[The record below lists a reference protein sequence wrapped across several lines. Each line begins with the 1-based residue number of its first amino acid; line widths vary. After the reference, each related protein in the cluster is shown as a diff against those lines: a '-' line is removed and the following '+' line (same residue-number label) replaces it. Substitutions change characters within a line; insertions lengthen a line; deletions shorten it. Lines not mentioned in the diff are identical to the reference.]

1 MKIRLNKAII
11 AGAVLFLVV
20 FMIGKLATTESLT
33 IPDDV
38 KAAMESLPDK
48 LDYNIHVKRILSD
61 KCFSC
66 HGPDAKKQ
74 KGDLRLD
81 VAEAAYN
88 KETES
93 GLYAI
98 KAGSISKSE
107 IAHRILSDDKTY
119 MMPTPASHL
128 SLTIEEKATILKW
141 IDQGAKYKPHW
152 AFVAPVKPELPD
164 VKQKEWIK
172 NDIDRFVLSRL
183 EKEGLK
189 PSPEADRETLIRR
202 VSFDLTGLPP
212 SIAEI
217 DAFIKDNTPGAY
229 ERMVDHFQQSPRY
242 GERMAAYWLDVA
254 RFADSHGYLDD
265 KHRDASPWRDWVI
278 KAYNQNLPFDQF
290 ITWQLAGDLLP
301 NATQEQILATG
312 FNRNQKQNSEAGII
326 PEEFRVEYV
335 VDRTNTLGTS
345 LMGLTVGCAKCHDHK
360 YDPISQKDYY
370 SLYAFFNSTNELGS
384 SNYSGDKSIVPG
396 PTLMLTNRQSEAK
409 IDSIKQLIR
418 SLESN
423 SVTASAEQV
432 EKTLDKKVIAA
443 LSFDKVESL
452 RTYAGKEIKTVPAI
466 RNAVQPLYSAQY
478 RNGKAAKGVAGEC
491 LELDEETLVN
501 LSPYKIGYFER
512 YNPFSFSLWLRLPKK
527 YDDVAI
533 LHQSDPRRYGFQGY
547 DLILKENR
555 INFRL
560 MHAFPHDAISVETKM
575 KLDSNKWYHVAVSY
589 DGSSSAKGVQIY
601 LDGKAVA
608 MNVEYDNLKKNIKS
622 YPNLHKIYAFTG
634 LSFGSRVLERTMKG
648 GQIDQFY
655 LFNQP
660 LTAAEATYLYNKPV
674 VSFTVKNK
682 ATDEAAADNLLQARK
697 QLADLYDSTEE
708 VMVMGDLPS
717 PRATHVLLRGV
728 YDSYG
733 DVVQPGTP
741 QSILSFPSDL
751 PKNRLGLAKW
761 LFLPGNPLTSRIAV
775 NHIWEMYFGR
785 GLVKTSDDFGNQGEM
800 PSHPELLDYL
810 AIKYR
815 EEGWDTKK
823 MQKFILMSAAYRQ
836 QSVITP
842 ELLEKDPAN
851 ILLARSSRYKMPAEM
866 IRDNALAISGLLS
879 SRIGGPSVYPYQ
891 PPGLWE
897 ALSDKV
903 WRYVYKESEGED
915 LFRRSIYTIVKRS
928 SPPPF
933 MLIFDAPDRNFCTV
947 KRAVSNSPLQ
957 ALALMND
964 PTFIEAA
971 KFVAGRMMTEGGANV
986 KDQLIYGFRLVTGR
1000 TPDTKEQALLTRM
1013 FEKENELYKKNP
1025 HKAKKILSVGNAK
1038 MEMKGG
1044 LTETAAYVDVVMA
1057 LLNTDEFITRK

>member
-1 MKIRLNKAII
+1 MKMRLNKALVVRVI
-11 AGAVLFLVV
+11 LFLVV
-20 FMIGKLATTESLT
+20 FAIGRWATSTPLD
-33 IPDDV
+33 IPSDIQ
-38 KAAMESLPDK
+38 AAMDNVPGD
-48 LDYNIHVKRILSD
+48 LDYNIHVKKILSD

-81 VAEAAYN
+81 VADAAYH

-98 KAGSISKSE
+98 NAGSISKSE
-107 IAHRILSDDKTY
+107 VAHRILSDDKTY

-128 SLTIEEKATILKW
+128 SLTTEEKATILKW

-152 AFVAPVKPELPD
+152 AFVAPVKSELPD
-164 VKQKEWIK
+164 VKEKSWIK
-172 NDIDRFVLSRL
+172 NDIDRFVLARL

-189 PSPEADRETLIRR
+189 PSPEADKETLIRR

-212 SIAEI
+212 SIAGI
-217 DAFIKDNTPGAY
+217 DAFVKDNSTNAY
-229 ERMVDHFQQSPRY
+229 EKMVDRFMQSPGY

-278 KAYNQNLPFDQF
+278 SAYNRNIPYDQF
-290 ITWQLAGDLLP
+290 ITWQLAGDLLL

-326 PEEFRVEYV
+326 PEEFRVEYN
-335 VDRTNTLGTS
+335 VDRTNTLGTAM
-345 LMGLTVGCAKCHDHK
+345 MGLTVSCAKCHDHK

-370 SLYAFFNSTNELGS
+370 SLYAFFNSTFELGS

-396 PTLMLTNRQSEAK
+396 PTLMLTNKRSDLR

-418 SLESN
+418 SLETRPAAPAALAPDRS
-423 SVTASAEQV
+423 
-432 EKTLDKKVIAA
+432 LDQKVIAS
-443 LSFDKVESL
+443 LSFDKVEQL
-452 RTYAGKEIKTVPAI
+452 RYADEKPKVVPAMK
-466 RNAVQPLYSAQY
+466 NAIQPSLSAQY
-478 RNGKAAKGVAGEC
+478 KNGKTVQGISGSA

-501 LSPYKIGYFER
+501 FPPYKVGYFER
-512 YNPFSFSLWLRLPKK
+512 YNPFSFSLWLKLPKK
-527 YDDVAI
+527 YDEVAV

-547 DLILKENR
+547 DLILKDNK

-560 MHAFPHDAISVETKM
+560 MHAFPHDAISVESKE

-601 LDGKAVA
+601 LNGKPVA
-608 MNVEYDNLKKNIKS
+608 MNVEYDDLKKNIRS
-622 YPNLHKIYAFTG
+622 YPNVHKSYWFSG
-634 LSFGSRVLERTMKG
+634 LSFGARVLERTMKG

-655 LFNQP
+655 LFNESITP
-660 LTAAEATYLYNKPV
+660 AEAAYLYANPAAP
-674 VSFTVKNK
+674 FTVKNK
-682 ATDEAAADNLLQARK
+682 AVDAMPLDGLQFARK
-697 QLADLYDSTEE
+697 ELADVYDSTQE
-708 VMVMGDLPS
+708 VMVMGDLPK
-717 PRATHVLLRGV
+717 PRTTHVLLRGV

-733 DVVQPGTP
+733 DEVQPGTP
-741 QSILSFPSDL
+741 ASVLAFPNDL

-810 AIKYR
+810 SVRYR
-815 EEGWDTKK
+815 EDGWDTKK
-823 MQKFILMSAAYRQ
+823 IQKYILMSATYRQ
-836 QSVITP
+836 QSVITK
-842 ELLEKDPAN
+842 EMQEKDPAN

-866 IRDNALAISGLLS
+866 IRDNALSISGLLS
-879 SRIGGPSVYPYQ
+879 SKIGGPSVYPYQ

-897 ALSDKV
+897 ALSDKA

-964 PTFIEAA
+964 PTFIEAS
-971 KFVAGRMMTEGGANV
+971 KFIAGRMMTEGGATTS
-986 KDQLIYGFRLVTGR
+986 DQLIYGFRLVTGR
-1000 TPDTKEQALLTRM
+1000 IPDAKENALL
-1013 FEKENELYKKNP
+1013 KKMYDEEYAMYSRSP
-1025 HKAKKILSVGNAK
+1025 QKAKKVLSIGNAPSPS
-1038 MEMKGG
+1038 KGG
-1044 LTETAAYVDVVMA
+1044 LNETAAYVDVIMA

>member
-1 MKIRLNKAII
+1 MKIRLSKAFI
-11 AGAVLFLVV
+11 AGAILFLVV
-20 FMIGKLATTESLT
+20 FAIGKLATTESLT

-38 KAAMESLPDK
+38 KAAMETLPGD
-48 LDYNIHVKRILSD
+48 LDYNIHVKKILSD
-61 KCFSC
+61 KCFAC
-66 HGPDAKKQ
+66 HGPDAAKQ

-98 KAGSISKSE
+98 NAGSISKSE
-107 IAHRILSDDKTY
+107 IAHRILSDDKEY

-128 SLTIEEKATILKW
+128 SLTTEEKATLLKW

-152 AFVAPVKPELPD
+152 AFVTPQKTELPD
-164 VKQKEWIK
+164 VQQKEWVR

-189 PSPEADRETLIRR
+189 PSPEADKETLIRR

-212 SIAEI
+212 GISDI
-217 DAFIKDNTPGAY
+217 DAFMKDNTPGAY
-229 ERMVDHFQQSPRY
+229 ERMVDRFQQSPRY

-278 KAYNQNLPFDQF
+278 KAYNQNLPFNQF

-335 VDRTNTLGTS
+335 VDRTNTIGTS

-370 SLYAFFNSTNELGS
+370 SLYAFFNSTFELGS

-396 PTLMLTNRQSEAK
+396 PTLMLTSKQAELK

-418 SLESN
+418 SLEPPAAP
-423 SVTASAEQV
+423 VSAEQV
-432 EKTLDKKVIAA
+432 EKVLDKKVIAA
-443 LSFDKVESL
+443 LSFDKVEQL
-452 RTYAGKEIKTVPAI
+452 RIDAGKEVKTAPAM

-478 RNGKAAKGVAGEC
+478 RNGKTAKGVAGEC

-501 LSPYKIGYFER
+501 LPPYKIGYFER
-512 YNPFSFSLWLRLPKK
+512 YNPFSFSLWLKLPKK

-547 DLILKENR
+547 DLILKENKV
-555 INFRL
+555 NFRL

-601 LDGKAVA
+601 LDGKPVA

-622 YPNLHKIYAFTG
+622 YPNVHKIYWFSG

-655 LFNQP
+655 LFNQS
-660 LTAAEATYLYNKPV
+660 LTANEAAYLYSKPSI
-674 VSFTVKNK
+674 SFSVKNK
-682 ATDEAAADNLLQARK
+682 ATDLSAADSLQLARK
-697 QLADLYDSTEE
+697 ELADLYDSTQE

-741 QSILSFPSDL
+741 QSILPFPSDL
-751 PKNRLGLAKW
+751 PGNRLGLAKW

-800 PSHPELLDYL
+800 PSHPELLDHL

-823 MQKFILMSAAYRQ
+823 IQKYILMSATYRQ

-866 IRDNALAISGLLS
+866 IRDNALSISGLLS
-879 SRIGGPSVYPYQ
+879 SKIGGPSVYPYQ

-897 ALSDKV
+897 ALSDKT

-915 LFRRSIYTIVKRS
+915 LFRRSVYTIIKRS

-947 KRAVSNSPLQ
+947 RRAVSNSPLQ

-964 PTFIEAA
+964 PTFIEAS
-971 KFVAGRMMTEGGANV
+971 KFIAGRMMTEGGNTTQE
-986 KDQLIYGFRLVTGR
+986 QLVYGFRLVTGR
-1000 TPDTKEQALLTRM
+1000 VPDEKEGALLTKM
-1013 FEKENELYKKNP
+1013 FNQENELYKKSP
-1025 HKAKKILSVGNAK
+1025 AKATRILSIGNAK
-1038 MEMKGG
+1038 AQMKGG